1 MVRPQT
7 AQDVIEG
14 VVIGVL
20 VGLIMLGM
28 FWLLRVVLV

>member
-7 AQDVIEG
+7 VQDVIEG